1 LSDTH
6 VHAAPGGS
14 LPGHFVRAMFVVVAV
29 STLLF
34 GRGEESIKNLALFFV
49 SIVLEAFPFMLL
61 GSLVSGFVEEF
72 VRKDRLASILP
83 KRAFLTTVLA
93 ALAGIVFPVCECAI
107 VPVVRRFLKK
117 GVPLGAA
124 IAYLL
129 AGPIVNPV
137 VAASTGVAYRGTG
150 GFGWEMVAAGSAWAS
165 SWRWSRGRSSG
176 GSGRRPSRPA
186 SPVATSTLTTTDR
199 RTSWTRL
206 FRAIRHGADEFLDV
220 GQYLVLGAF
229 VAALLQVFIP
239 RATFVDLASTP
250 LLAVVGMMGLAVV
263 LNLCSEADAFVA
275 ASFRTHLPMTAQLGF
290 LVLGPM
296 LDLKLIAMYLGVFRK
311 RAILAIVTV
320 VFLLVLAAT
329 VALMLL
335 GADAWF
341 LENLN
346 IGPRKP

>member
-1 LSDTH
+1 LSDTR

-150 GFGWEMVAAGSAWAS
+150 GFGWEMVAARLSVGFVVAVVAGTILGRLGSKALAP
-165 SWRWSRGRSSG
+165 GLSG
-176 GSGRRPSRPA
+176 GHEHAHDHGPA
-186 SPVATSTLTTTDR
+186 DFV
-199 RTSWTRL
+199 TRL